1 MAGGLQNNKGGG
13 GGEEVDMKK
22 PYSAM
27 IVECFCRTGTR
38 LARAITKQGK
48 EKKEKRLKISLTD
61 TVTITAAVEQVIG
74 RVDQKASSSRKVW
87 HRKAVAIT
95 ERRKKEMHTHTV
107 QRISASKAKQSKND
121 LLRSDKNDTLARLK
135 SLNID
140 SVVGDSSNRHR
151 VINIKSR
158 QEKES

>member
-48 EKKEKRLKISLTD
+48 EERKEKRLKISLTD

-74 RVDQKASSSRKVW
+74 RVDQKASSNRGSSLAQKSSGDNR
-87 HRKAVAIT
+87 
-95 ERRKKEMHTHTV
+95 EKKERNAHTH
-107 QRISASKAKQSKND
+107 SSEDKCKQSKT
-121 LLRSDKNDTLARLK
+121 K
-135 SLNID
+135 
-140 SVVGDSSNRHR
+140 
-151 VINIKSR
+151 
-158 QEKES
+158 

>member
-48 EKKEKRLKISLTD
+48 EERKEKRLKISLTD
-61 TVTITAAVEQVIG
+61 TVTITAAEQVIG

-140 SVVGDSSNRHR
+140 SVVGDSSSKQSN
-151 VINIKSR
+151 
-158 QEKES
+158 

>member
-1 MAGGLQNNKGGG
+1 MAGGLQNNNGGG

-27 IVECFCRTGTR
+27 IVECFCRKGTR

-48 EKKEKRLKISLTD
+48 KRKEKRLKISLTD
-61 TVTITAAVEQVIG
+61 TGTITAAEQVIG

-87 HRKAVAIT
+87 HRKAVAIR
-95 ERRKKEMHTHTV
+95 ERRKKEMHIHSSDKCK
-107 QRISASKAKQSKND
+107 QSKAKQSNSD
-121 LLRSDKNDTLARLK
+121 LSRSDKNDTLARLK

-140 SVVGDSSNRHR
+140 SVVGDSSSKQSN
-151 VINIKSR
+151 
-158 QEKES
+158 